1 MLYKNRRNHEVL
13 FPRFS
18 EYKPDNPVPVFQSG
32 KFEILLGD
40 YSISELIN
48 VKVHLTIHDSPRNNN
63 NNLKRNEKIKRKI
76 DSIRRYT

>member
-48 VKVHLTIHDSPRNNN
+48 V
-63 NNLKRNEKIKRKI
+63 
-76 DSIRRYT
+76 